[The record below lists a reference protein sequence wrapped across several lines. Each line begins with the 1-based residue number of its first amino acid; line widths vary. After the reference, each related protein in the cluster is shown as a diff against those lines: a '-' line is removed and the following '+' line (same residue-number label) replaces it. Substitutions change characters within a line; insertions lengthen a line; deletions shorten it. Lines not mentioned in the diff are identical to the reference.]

1 MSITPPFPPS
11 LQEGNQQQPAE
22 RCCPCLPFLPR
33 SIKGKLIVSLLIIS
47 VLGISATFSANY
59 AIWRIQ
65 DKIQII
71 ESFFELNQN
80 VLEMRRY
87 EKNYLLYNNKED
99 LISALDYI
107 DQVRA
112 SLNQVQTSLVVA
124 KKLFPDSEQNLQTF
138 FAEELGKYESISQ
151 QLMAEDLLL
160 NSRKLLKETLR
171 THGQD
176 ITKWVFDMDTKAR
189 IQVER
194 EVVTYQ
200 KIGTRILFLACL
212 VGGILIY
219 FLLGWIIRPLTAIR
233 EAAAQIMQGK
243 MNSIPI
249 NEAVSC
255 SEEGVELVNSL
266 NLMLKALNT
275 KQDQLVQSE
284 KLAAIGKVTAGIAHE
299 INNPLNNISLTAE
312 AMLEDL
318 PNLTDDDTL
327 EMVHDIL
334 AQSDRAREV
343 VHHLLEFSRTHK
355 NNVTMRVD
363 LVKLVNDS
371 IALVRNQFRLGEITY
386 NYQHPDQPLPITG
399 TPPQLQQV
407 LVNIMLN
414 AVQAMQPGGRL
425 DIGVTEED
433 KDAIITIKDTGAGI
447 PRQMLPHIFDPFFTT
462 KNEGTGLGLSLS
474 YAIIKDHQG
483 DIEVK
488 SEEGSGTT
496 FRIKLPRAP
505 EEGA

>member
-1 MSITPPFPPS
+1 MSIEPPCPS
-11 LQEGNQQQPAE
+11 ALQKNNQQQPAQ

-33 SIKGKLIVSLLIIS
+33 SIKGKLIVSLLVIS
-47 VLGISATFSANY
+47 VLGISATASAIY
-59 AIWRIQ
+59 GMWRIE
-65 DKIQII
+65 DKIRII
-71 ESFFELNQN
+71 ESFSELNQN

-87 EKNYLLYNNKED
+87 EKNYLLYNNKKD
-99 LISALDYI
+99 LISTLDYI

-112 SLNQVQTSLVVA
+112 SIATV
-124 KKLFPDSEQNLQTF
+124 KKFVPGKKNHLQSF
-138 FAEELGKYESISQ
+138 YDEELGKYESISQ
-151 QLMAEDLLL
+151 QLMAEDIRE
-160 NSRKLLKETLR
+160 NSKKLLKETLR

-176 ITKWVFDMDTKAR
+176 ITKLVFDMDAQAR
-189 IQVER
+189 VQVER

-200 KIGTRILFLACL
+200 KTGVLILILAIL

-219 FLLGWIIRPLTAIR
+219 FLLRWIIRPLTAIR

-266 NLMLKALNT
+266 NLMLKALDT
-275 KQDQLVQSE
+275 KQSQLVQSE

-312 AMLEDL
+312 ALLEDL
-318 PNLTDDDTL
+318 PDLSQDDSL
-327 EMVHDIL
+327 EMIQDIL

-343 VHHLLEFSRTHK
+343 VHHLLEFSRAHK
-355 NNVTMRVD
+355 NNITVRVD

-371 IALVRNQFRLGEITY
+371 IALVRNQFRLGEITC
-386 NYQHPDQPLPITG
+386 NYQPPNQPLPIIG

-414 AVQAMQPGGRL
+414 AVQAMHPGGRL
-425 DIGVTEED
+425 DIGVTAED
-433 KDAIITIKDTGAGI
+433 KNAVITIADTGAGI
-447 PRQMLPHIFDPFFTT
+447 PSQMLPHIFDPFFTT

-483 DIEVK
+483 DIEVE
-488 SEEGSGTT
+488 SEEGRGTT
-496 FRIKLPRAP
+496 FRIKLPRVTETEHEAP
-505 EEGA
+505 

>member
-1 MSITPPFPPS
+1 MNIDPYLPPF
-11 LQEGNQQQPAE
+11 LQIDNQQQTTE
-22 RCCPCLPFLPR
+22 RSCPCVPYLPR
-33 SIKGKLIVSLLIIS
+33 SIKGKLVVSLLIIS
-47 VLGISATFSANY
+47 LLGITATFSANY

-99 LISALDYI
+99 LISTQDYI
-107 DQVRA
+107 DKVRD
-112 SLNQVQTSLVVA
+112 SLNQVQTSLVA
-124 KKLFPDSEQNLQTF
+124 ARKLFPGSEQNLQIF
-138 FAEELGKYESISQ
+138 LVDELGKYESISL

-160 NSRKLLKETLR
+160 ASRRQLKETLR

-189 IQVER
+189 VQVEL

-200 KIGTRILFLACL
+200 KIATRILVLASL

-219 FLLGWIIRPLTAIR
+219 FLVRWIMRPLTAIR
-233 EAAAQIMQGK
+233 EAAAQIMQSK
-243 MNSIPI
+243 MNFIPI

-266 NLMLKALNT
+266 NLMLKAIDT
-275 KQDQLVQSE
+275 KQSQLVQSE

-312 AMLEDL
+312 TLLEDL
-318 PNLTDDDTL
+318 PNLDCSERM
-327 EMVHDIL
+327 EMVRDIL
-334 AQSDRAREV
+334 IQSDRAREV
-343 VHHLLEFSRTHK
+343 VHHLLEFSRAHK
-355 NNVTMRVD
+355 NSATVMVD
-363 LVKLVNDS
+363 LVKLMTDS
-371 IALVRNQFRLGEITY
+371 IALVRNQFRLGEITC
-386 NYQHPDQPLPITG
+386 NYQPPSEPVQIIG

-414 AVQAMQPGGRL
+414 AVQAMQPGGQL
-425 DIGVTEED
+425 DIGITEED
-433 KDAIITIKDTGAGI
+433 QDAVITITDTGAGI
-447 PRQMLPHIFDPFFTT
+447 PSQLLPRIFDPFFTT

-474 YAIIKDHQG
+474 YSIVKDHHG
-483 DIEVK
+483 DIEVE
-488 SEEGSGTT
+488 SEEGHGTT
-496 FRIKLPRAP
+496 FRIKLPQA
-505 EEGA
+505 A

>member
-11 LQEGNQQQPAE
+11 LQKGNQQQPAE

-33 SIKGKLIVSLLIIS
+33 SIKGKLIFSLIIIS
-47 VLGISATFSANY
+47 VLGITATASAIY
-59 AIWRIQ
+59 GMLRIEE
-65 DKIQII
+65 KVRII

-87 EKNYLLYNNKED
+87 EKNYLLYNNKKD

-107 DQVRA
+107 DQVRV
-112 SLNQVQTSLVVA
+112 SIGMV
-124 KKLFPDSEQNLQTF
+124 KKLFPGSEEDLQSF
-138 FAEELGKYESISQ
+138 YNKELGKYESISQ

-160 NSRKLLKETLR
+160 SSKKQLKETLR
-171 THGQD
+171 TLGQD
-176 ITKWVFDMDTKAR
+176 ITKRVFDLDAQAR

-200 KIGTRILFLACL
+200 KTGVLILALTIL

-219 FLLGWIIRPLTAIR
+219 FLLRWIIRPLTAIR

-266 NLMLKALNT
+266 NLMLKTLNT

-318 PNLTDDDTL
+318 PDLSKDDTL
-327 EMVHDIL
+327 EMIHDIL

-343 VHHLLEFSRTHK
+343 VHHLLEFSRAHK
-355 NNVTMRVD
+355 NNATVRVD
-363 LVKLVNDS
+363 LVKLVTDS

-386 NYQHPDQPLPITG
+386 NYQHPDQPLLITG
-399 TPPQLQQV
+399 TPP
-407 LVNIMLN
+407 NSS
-414 AVQAMQPGGRL
+414 RYWS
-425 DIGVTEED
+425 T
-433 KDAIITIKDTGAGI
+433 
-447 PRQMLPHIFDPFFTT
+447 
-462 KNEGTGLGLSLS
+462 SC
-474 YAIIKDHQG
+474 
-483 DIEVK
+483 
-488 SEEGSGTT
+488 
-496 FRIKLPRAP
+496 
-505 EEGA
+505 

>member
-1 MSITPPFPPS
+1 MSETPFPPA
-11 LQEGNQQQPAE
+11 LQDTQEQLALQG
-22 RCCPCLPFLPR
+22 CTCLALPR

-65 DKIQII
+65 DKIRII
-71 ESFFELNQN
+71 ESFSELNQN

-99 LISALDYI
+99 LLSTLDYI

-112 SLNQVQTSLVVA
+112 SLNQVRTSLVAA
-124 KKLFPDSEQNLQTF
+124 KKLFPGSEQNLQTF
-138 FAEELGKYESISQ
+138 YTEELSKYESISQ
-151 QLMAEDLLL
+151 QLMAEDLLP
-160 NSRKLLKETLR
+160 NSKKLLKDTLR
-171 THGQD
+171 THGQN
-176 ITKWVFDMDTKAR
+176 ITKWVFDMDAKASV
-189 IQVER
+189 QVER
-194 EVVTYQ
+194 EVDTYQ

-219 FLLGWIIRPLTAIR
+219 FLLRWIMRPLTAIR

-243 MNSIPI
+243 MKSIPI
-249 NEAVSC
+249 DEAVSC
-255 SEEGVELVNSL
+255 SEEGIELVNTL

-312 AMLEDL
+312 VLLEDL
-318 PNLTDDDTL
+318 PNLDCSERMD
-327 EMVHDIL
+327 MVRDIL
-334 AQSDRAREV
+334 VQSDRAREV
-343 VHHLLEFSRTHK
+343 VHHLLEFSRSRKTNATGK
-355 NNVTMRVD
+355 VD
-363 LVKLVNDS
+363 LVKLVTDS

-447 PRQMLPHIFDPFFTT
+447 PSQLLPHIFDPFFTT

-483 DIEVK
+483 DIEVE

-496 FRIKLPRAP
+496 FRIKLPQAP

>member
-1 MSITPPFPPS
+1 MSIEPPCPS
-11 LQEGNQQQPAE
+11 ALQKNNQQQPAQ

-33 SIKGKLIVSLLIIS
+33 SIKGKLIVSLLVIS
-47 VLGISATFSANY
+47 VLGISATASAIY
-59 AIWRIQ
+59 GMWRIE
-65 DKIQII
+65 DKIRII
-71 ESFFELNQN
+71 ESFSELNQN

-87 EKNYLLYNNKED
+87 EKNYLLYYNKKD
-99 LISALDYI
+99 LMSTLDYV

-112 SLNQVQTSLVVA
+112 SIATV
-124 KKLFPDSEQNLQTF
+124 KKFVPGKKDHLQSF
-138 FAEELGKYESISQ
+138 YDEELGKYESISQ
-151 QLMAEDLLL
+151 QLMAEDIRE
-160 NSRKLLKETLR
+160 NSKKLLKETLR

-176 ITKWVFDMDTKAR
+176 ITKLVFDMDAQAR
-189 IQVER
+189 VQVER

-200 KIGTRILFLACL
+200 KTGVLILILAIL

-219 FLLGWIIRPLTAIR
+219 FLLRWIIRPLTAIR

-266 NLMLKALNT
+266 NLMLKALDT
-275 KQDQLVQSE
+275 KQSQLVQSE

-312 AMLEDL
+312 AMIEDL
-318 PNLTDDDTL
+318 PDLSPDDSL
-327 EMVHDIL
+327 EMIHDIL

-343 VHHLLEFSRTHK
+343 VHHLLEFSRAHK
-355 NNVTMRVD
+355 NNITISVD

-371 IALVRNQFRLGEITY
+371 IALVRNQFRLGEITC
-386 NYQHPDQPLPITG
+386 NYQPPNQPLPIIG

-414 AVQAMQPGGRL
+414 AVQAMHPGGRL
-425 DIGVTEED
+425 DIGVTAED
-433 KDAIITIKDTGAGI
+433 KNAVITIADTGAGI
-447 PRQMLPHIFDPFFTT
+447 PSQMLPHIFDPFFTT

-474 YAIIKDHQG
+474 YAIIKDHHG
-483 DIEVK
+483 DIEVE
-488 SEEGSGTT
+488 SEEGRGTT
-496 FRIKLPRAP
+496 FRIKLPRVTETEHEAP
-505 EEGA
+505 

>member
-1 MSITPPFPPS
+1 MSIEPPCPS
-11 LQEGNQQQPAE
+11 ALQKNNQQQPAQ

-33 SIKGKLIVSLLIIS
+33 SIKGKLIVSLLVMS
-47 VLGISATFSANY
+47 VLGIIATASAIY
-59 AIWRIQ
+59 GMWRIE
-65 DKIQII
+65 DKIRII

-87 EKNYLLYNNKED
+87 EKNYLLYNNKKD
-99 LISALDYI
+99 LMSTLDYI

-112 SLNQVQTSLVVA
+112 AIVTV
-124 KKLFPDSEQNLQTF
+124 KKFVPGGKNHLQSF
-138 FAEELGKYESISQ
+138 YDEELGKYESISK
-151 QLMAEDLLL
+151 QLMTEDLLL
-160 NSRKLLKETLR
+160 NNKKLLEETLR

-176 ITKWVFDMDTKAR
+176 ITKLIFDMDAQAR
-189 IQVER
+189 VQVER
-194 EVVTYQ
+194 EVVAYQ
-200 KIGTRILFLACL
+200 KTGVMILALAIL
-212 VGGILIY
+212 VGGLLIY
-219 FLLGWIIRPLTAIR
+219 FLLRWIIRPLTAIR

-255 SEEGVELVNSL
+255 SEEGFELVNSL

-318 PNLTDDDTL
+318 PDLSQDDSL
-327 EMVHDIL
+327 EMIHDIL

-343 VHHLLEFSRTHK
+343 VHHLLEFSRAHK
-355 NNVTMRVD
+355 NNVTVRVD

-371 IALVRNQFRLGEITY
+371 IALVRNQFRLGEITC
-386 NYQHPDQPLPITG
+386 NYQHPEQPLPIIG

-414 AVQAMQPGGRL
+414 AVQAMHPGGRL
-425 DIGVTEED
+425 DIGVTAED
-433 KDAIITIKDTGAGI
+433 KDAVITLQDTGDGI
-447 PRQMLPHIFDPFFTT
+447 PSRMLPHIFDPFFTT

-488 SEEGSGTT
+488 SEEGHGTT
-496 FRIKLPRAP
+496 FRIKLPRVTETEA
-505 EEGA
+505 